1 MILGVDP
8 GLGGGLALLAPDGG
22 IRGLW
27 DMPTF
32 ATGKGAQRQY
42 DLRACWGLVAS
53 IGGTGA
59 LELIAVERL
68 QVTPKI
74 TKHTALGL
82 GRAAMLWE
90 AFAVALE
97 VPLERIAPKRWQA
110 AVGAEKGERAAIAR
124 ARELFPAA
132 EITLAKHSGR
142 AAALLIAECAR
153 RQLVGGRRIP
163 DTATPGDVSSPTL
176 QEGSP

>member
-8 GLGGGLALLAPDGG
+8 GLGGGIALLCPER
-22 IRGLW
+22 IVRGLW
-27 DMPTF
+27 DMPTY
-32 ATGKGAQRQY
+32 ATGKGAQRAY
-42 DLRACWGLVAS
+42 DLRACWDLAAGVAA
-53 IGGTGA
+53 TGA

-90 AFAVALE
+90 MLAVALR
-97 VPLERIAPKRWQA
+97 VPLERIPPKRWQA
-110 AVGAEKGERAAIAR
+110 VIGAEKGERASIAR
-124 ARELFPAA
+124 ARELFPGA
-132 EITLAKHSGR
+132 EITLVKHSGR

-153 RQLVGGRRIP
+153 RQLASRVP
-163 DTATPGDVSSPTL
+163 PFE
-176 QEGSP
+176 EGAHE

>member
-8 GLGGGLALLAPDGG
+8 GLAGGLALLHPSGSA
-22 IRGLW
+22 RLW

-32 ATGKGAQRQY
+32 ATGKGAQRAY
-42 DLRACWGLVAS
+42 DLRACWELATS
-53 IGGTGA
+53 FGA
-59 LELIAVERL
+59 ELELIAVERL

-90 AFAVALE
+90 VISVALG
-97 VPLERIAPKRWQA
+97 VPLERIPPKRWQA
-110 AVGAEKGERAAIAR
+110 VVGAEKGEPAALAR
-124 ARELFPAA
+124 ARELFPQA
-132 EITLAKHSGR
+132 ELEASRAKKPKHSGR

-153 RQLVGGRRIP
+153 RQLVGRP
-163 DTATPGDVSSPTL
+163 FE
-176 QEGSP
+176 EGAHE